1 MDRRDD
7 DLARLA
13 KQYVRFATL
22 EAEPTSP
29 SYKEL
34 CLHVAQSRM
43 LLRFIADLPIERQQP
58 NLFLA
63 AVRAIG
69 EVPNSVEALDEIVR
83 HHGDMVREIMLTHTT
98 QTNEPARCAVFLPVL
113 ANLPQ
118 PLALLE
124 VGASA
129 GLCLLPDK
137 YAYDYGRIKIDPSK
151 SGPISA
157 PMFPCKVNQET
168 PVPRQNVDV
177 VWRAGIDLNPLDLQC
192 AEDVAWLRTLVW
204 PEHCDRADRLE
215 AALKVAQAD
224 PPRLIK
230 GDLLVDLGSV
240 AATAPVGATLVIYHT
255 AVLAYVRAPSDRK
268 KFAAIVR
275 ELDAVWISNEA
286 PGVFPDIAKDAPR
299 PPLPGLFLQ
308 AIDGEP
314 VSWTG
319 PHGQSIHWFG

>member
-1 MDRRDD
+1 
-7 DLARLA
+7 
-13 KQYVRFATL
+13 
-22 EAEPTSP
+22 
-29 SYKEL
+29 
-34 CLHVAQSRM
+34 
-43 LLRFIADLPIERQQP
+43 
-58 NLFLA
+58 
-63 AVRAIG
+63 
-69 EVPNSVEALDEIVR
+69 
-83 HHGDMVREIMLTHTT
+83 
-98 QTNEPARCAVFLPVL
+98 
-113 ANLPQ
+113 
-118 PLALLE
+118 
-124 VGASA
+124 
-129 GLCLLPDK
+129 
-137 YAYDYGRIKIDPSK
+137 
-151 SGPISA
+151 
-157 PMFPCKVNQET
+157 
-168 PVPRQNVDV
+168 
-177 VWRAGIDLNPLDLQC
+177 
-192 AEDVAWLRTLVW
+192 VW
-204 PEHCDRADRLE
+204 PEHCDHADRLE